1 MARCSPLFRP
11 GRTMHHSQA
20 KEAKTA
26 VQPVGRQPTNL
37 PKQRYISYFYSNFLL
52 QLVKFNYFY
61 RFTAP
66 DRPLSRQNRGRLGLH
81 SGSWLF
87 AQRFFTSSSTRFSR
101 IATLRPRAASLF
113 LPMNV
118 TKGNLE
124 HHCRDTT
131 PTGQAASPN
140 RWKGT
145 GALMPGPAAPMEPSR
160 LNTWLHTQ
168 IRRCQ
173 PVAFACLVALLCQS
187 SPAEAQPSVHCRHAL
202 RSLHMS
208 LHAGT

>member
-1 MARCSPLFRP
+1 
-11 GRTMHHSQA
+11 
-20 KEAKTA
+20 
-26 VQPVGRQPTNL
+26 
-37 PKQRYISYFYSNFLL
+37 
-52 QLVKFNYFY
+52 
-61 RFTAP
+61 
-66 DRPLSRQNRGRLGLH
+66 
-81 SGSWLF
+81 
-87 AQRFFTSSSTRFSR
+87 
-101 IATLRPRAASLF
+101 
-113 LPMNV
+113 MNV

-145 GALMPGPAAPMEPSR
+145 GALMPG
-160 LNTWLHTQ
+160 LTTWLHTQ